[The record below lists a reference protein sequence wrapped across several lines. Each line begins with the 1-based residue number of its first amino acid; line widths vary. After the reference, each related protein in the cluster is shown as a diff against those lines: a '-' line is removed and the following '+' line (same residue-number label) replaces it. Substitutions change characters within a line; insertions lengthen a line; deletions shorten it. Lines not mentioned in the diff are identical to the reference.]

1 MCTGSV
7 LVKES
12 IWRYGLCV
20 ALSSLYRTL
29 EALEAERVLLLSH
42 APAGLQ
48 AVLVLDDRTLGPP
61 LIELRVASFTDASAS
76 IADASKSARAMSLKC
91 SLAGLDAGGAA
102 LVVQDLPGLDRARA
116 MGWLSREL
124 QTLPGAWTV
133 PGMGAS
139 ARDMRL
145 LAQEG
150 ASVDPA
156 QSPREAALTQGVLR
170 CLNTL
175 AARKDKALGDCSFAI
190 QGAGPIAQRLAEA
203 LAAVGGDIVIADHD
217 PALSR
222 RVADSLDVRM
232 VPAHGIWS
240 CDVDMLVPCAQV
252 GLIGPK
258 ILPQIRAW
266 GICGASTAPL
276 ADLES
281 ADALHQRGTIAIPGM
296 VSCLGGLGKGL
307 DMGGPGLSLDELAIL
322 VEELLDESQ
331 LTGRAPR
338 AIAEE
343 RAWERIELAG

>member
-1 MCTGSV
+1 M
-7 LVKES
+7 
-12 IWRYGLCV
+12 

-102 LVVQDLPGLDRARA
+102 LVVQELPGLDRTRA

-124 QTLPGAWTV
+124 QTFGGAWTV
-133 PGMGAS
+133 AGMGAS

-145 LAQEG
+145 LAQGG

-156 QSPREAALTQGVLR
+156 QAPREAALTQGVLR
-170 CLNTL
+170 CLTTL
-175 AARKDKALGDCSFAI
+175 AEHRGKTLEECSFAI
-190 QGAGPIAQRLAEA
+190 QGAGPIAQRLAEV
-203 LAAVGGDIVIADHD
+203 LSAVGGDLIIADHD

-222 RVADSLDVRM
+222 QLADSLGARM

-240 CDVDMLVPCAQV
+240 SEVDILVPCAQV

-266 GICGASTAPL
+266 GVCGASTAPL

-281 ADALHQRGTIAIPGM
+281 AEALHQMGILAIPGM
-296 VSCLGGLGKGL
+296 VSCLGGLAQGL
-307 DMGGPGLSLDELAIL
+307 DLGGPGLSLDELAML
-322 VEELLDESQ
+322 VEDLLDESQ
-331 LTGRAPR
+331 RTGRAPR
-338 AIAEE
+338 IIAEE

>member
-1 MCTGSV
+1 M
-7 LVKES
+7 
-12 IWRYGLCV
+12 
-20 ALSSLYRTL
+20 ALSSLYLTL

-48 AVLVLDDRTLGPP
+48 AVLVLDERTLGPP

-102 LVVQDLPGLDRARA
+102 LVVQDLPGLDRTRA

-124 QTLPGAWTV
+124 QTFPGAWTV
-133 PGMGAS
+133 AGMGAS

-145 LAQEG
+145 LAQGG
-150 ASVDPA
+150 AAVDPA

-170 CLNTL
+170 CLSTL
-175 AARKDKALGDCSFAI
+175 AEYKDKDLGECSFAI
-190 QGAGPIAQRLAEA
+190 QGAGPLAQRIAEA
-203 LAAVGGDIVIADHD
+203 LSALGGDLVIADHD
-217 PALSR
+217 PGLAR
-222 RVADSLDVRM
+222 RVADSLGARM

-240 CDVDMLVPCAQV
+240 SDVDILVPCAQV

-258 ILPQIRAW
+258 IVPQIRAW
-266 GICGASTAPL
+266 GVCGASTSPL

-281 ADALHQRGTIAIPGM
+281 AEALHKRGIIAIPGM
-296 VSCLGGLGKGL
+296 VSCLGGLAQGL
-307 DMGGPGLSLDELAIL
+307 DMGGPGLSLDELAMM
-322 VEELLDESQ
+322 VEDLLDESQ
-331 LTGRAPR
+331 VTGRAPR
-338 AIAEE
+338 IIAEE